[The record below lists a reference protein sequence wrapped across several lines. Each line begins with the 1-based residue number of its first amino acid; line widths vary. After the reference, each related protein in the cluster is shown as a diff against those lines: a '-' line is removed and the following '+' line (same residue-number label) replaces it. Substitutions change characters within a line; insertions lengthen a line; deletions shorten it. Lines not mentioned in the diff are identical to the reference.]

1 MRLTYGRLVPHALK
15 PARSNARIAAGMLG
29 IAVTEPV
36 LDEAE
41 VLTFVCEGVA
51 AGVTQ
56 HVRVDLSEPGA
67 PPGGGDH
74 VIDRASHH
82 LQVWAKP
89 PCIMHQVPVFM
100 PKAFAG

>member
-1 MRLTYGRLVPHALK
+1 MAVLVPHALK

-82 LQVWAKP
+82 LTATLGDEEPRQL
-89 PCIMHQVPVFM
+89 VF
-100 PKAFAG
+100 AHR